1 MKQRCESVHQVLV
14 QAPGALPRFF
24 LVVSL
29 LSHLDVTMSVG
40 LSYNCQVVSCIL
52 KLFLSSVHSVS
63 TGSIVNVGVEP
74 TTNLSILAEELLND
88 VV

>member
-1 MKQRCESVHQVLV
+1 
-14 QAPGALPRFF
+14 
-24 LVVSL
+24 
-29 LSHLDVTMSVG
+29 MSVG

-52 KLFLSSVHSVS
+52 KLFLSSLHSVS

-74 TTNLSILAEELLND
+74 TTNLSILAEELLNE